1 MPSYLGKNLLWKAR
15 LALCCRWPLAP
26 GEAQGKGGPRQ
37 PRTSFRKSSLWIEA
51 LSPPALGAG
60 GAHSVSALRLLQR
73 ALASV
78 FGLVFWAKPQA
89 PRPRGPHIQ
98 EAGFVISR
106 PPRASSLPSP
116 SLPPRLAGCLQVGRA
131 RPPEKC
137 SRLPLLPKANPAASC
152 SPWKMLSPI
161 RGCPGSLS
169 RPRLGFSCSWFKG
182 SEVEVELL
190 EDTGKRTAGFLGGT
204 VSHPHLH
211 RSPKLREVTSAG
223 PACSPALLLGLGL
236 GLGLGQAHSPLPPG
250 PALPSSE
257 RLRPPELALAGLAG
271 AGH

>member
-1 MPSYLGKNLLWKAR
+1 MESKAGPLLSLAPCAGGGPGQGRPPPTKNLLQKILLVDRSPVTTSPGSRWCS
-15 LALCCRWPLAP
+15 LCVCSPFATTGLGFCLWPGFL
-26 GEAQGKGGPRQ
+26 GEA
-37 PRTSFRKSSLWIEA
+37 
-51 LSPPALGAG
+51 
-60 GAHSVSALRLLQR
+60 
-73 ALASV
+73 
-78 FGLVFWAKPQA
+78 QA

-236 GLGLGQAHSPLPPG
+236 GLGQAHSPLPPG